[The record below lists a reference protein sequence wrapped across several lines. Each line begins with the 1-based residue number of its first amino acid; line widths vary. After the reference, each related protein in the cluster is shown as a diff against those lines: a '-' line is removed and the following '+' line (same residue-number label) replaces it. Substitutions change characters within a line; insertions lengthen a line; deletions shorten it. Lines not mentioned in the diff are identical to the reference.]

1 MKTGT
6 VVDVGGK
13 SVRGLLFGE
22 QFSPDAEAVLFGV
35 SLIFFCGG
43 ARGGACVLFGDDCA
57 SARGG
62 MGRLGQERLAG
73 RKDVGVWGTSF

>member
-1 MKTGT
+1 MNNQAA

-43 ARGGACVLFGDDCA
+43 ARGGACVLFG
-57 SARGG
+57 G
-62 MGRLGQERLAG
+62 
-73 RKDVGVWGTSF
+73 